1 MKRNKP
7 MLIGIACAVCCAAC
21 VGAYLWQVDAQSEAY
36 RAEAMAR
43 YGGEQIEVCV
53 ATRDIAAGETIADSA
68 VETRTWLAA
77 LLPEGAV
84 TSRDE
89 VVGQVAGSSVLK
101 GEVVT
106 RKRLDA
112 GTAAIQVPEGLV
124 AVSVPA
130 HDVQAIGGA
139 LAPGMKADVYAIGG
153 STTSK
158 LLSDVLIVAT
168 SASASELASAG
179 ASVSWVTLAVSPSA
193 VEELIAA
200 AENLEL
206 YFALPHSSVD
216 VEALADAEDGAGGED
231 GGDAGV
237 NARADADGVAA
248 EGDRREAAGAA
259 GKDSKASAASSA
271 SAAAGNSR

>member
-53 ATRDIAAGETIADSA
+53 ATRDIAAGETIVDSA

-153 STTSK
+153 SSTSK

-231 GGDAGV
+231 GGDAGG
-237 NARADADGVAA
+237 NARDDA

-259 GKDSKASAASSA
+259 GKDSKASVASSA